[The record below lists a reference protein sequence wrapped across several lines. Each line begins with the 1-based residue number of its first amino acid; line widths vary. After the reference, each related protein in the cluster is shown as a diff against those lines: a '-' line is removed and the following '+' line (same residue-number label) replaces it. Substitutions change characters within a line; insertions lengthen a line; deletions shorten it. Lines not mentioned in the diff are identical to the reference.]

1 MSAVPNIPLQ
11 GGDPL
16 HAPMPAPDAP
26 QPMRFADNGG
36 AFVNLLM
43 RGAFLEL
50 VTFGFYRF
58 WLATDIRRRLWGA
71 TSIGGDA
78 FEYTGRAR
86 ELFVGFLIAL
96 AIIGPLA
103 VVNFLLGIYAEKLQA
118 FASLPLGLFYFAFS
132 QFAIFRA
139 RRYRL
144 TRTIWRGVRFWMSG
158 SGWLYAWKSFWWAML
173 VVITAGI
180 AYPWRAAA
188 LERYKLGNSYY
199 GDLQGGFVGTGGGLF
214 RRVWWIWLLAML
226 PIALLFGFLIVSLAS
241 AGGFFHAALP
251 ASDTLMAARAADT
264 GFNDFMIGFSSIAVF
279 LLLAVW
285 LLAYPLFRASEWQ
298 WWANGLRFGA
308 LSASSNIRRRS
319 VLWLYI
325 KTMLMSGLVVTGVG
339 IALAFVAGVL
349 AVVFHLQ
356 SGAFLH
362 FGRGGLQFSSYLGLA
377 GIVFGYL
384 TLALAALVV
393 QRFYLQHEMW
403 RLISGS
409 LTINGLEA
417 AANVAARG
425 EAANA
430 IGEGLA
436 DGLDVAGF

>member
-1 MSAVPNIPLQ
+1 MSAVPNIPLS

-16 HAPMPAPDAP
+16 YAPTPAPDAP
-26 QPMRFADNGG
+26 QPVRFADNGG
-36 AFVNLLM
+36 AFLNLLM

-58 WLATDIRRRLWGA
+58 WLATDIRKRLWGA
-71 TSIGGDA
+71 TSLGGDA

-86 ELFVGFLIAL
+86 ELFIGFLIAL

-103 VVNFLLGIYAEKLQA
+103 VVNFLLGIYAEKFRA
-118 FASLPLGLFYFAFS
+118 FASLPLALFYFAFS
-132 QFAIFRA
+132 QFALYRA

-158 SGWLYAWKSFWWAML
+158 SGWRYAWKSFWWAML
-173 VVITAGI
+173 VVASAGI

-199 GDLQGGFVGTGGGLF
+199 GDLQGSFAGTGGGLF
-214 RRVWWIWLLAML
+214 KRVWWIWLLAMGPL
-226 PIALLFGFLIVSLAS
+226 VLSVGAFIALLTSGNGFRAALAASGALNGAQAPDDGFYVFAAGLSSLA
-241 AGGFFHAALP
+241 GLALF
-251 ASDTLMAARAADT
+251 AIW
-264 GFNDFMIGFSSIAVF
+264 F
-279 LLLAVW
+279 
-285 LLAYPLFRASEWQ
+285 LAYPLFRASEWQ
-298 WWANGLRFGA
+298 WWASGVRFGG
-308 LSASSNIRRRS
+308 LSVSSSVRRRS
-319 VLWLYI
+319 VLWLYV
-325 KTMLMSGLVVTGVG
+325 KTMLMSGLVLTGIG
-339 IALAFVAGVL
+339 IALVFVGSIL
-349 AVVFHLQ
+349 VFIFNLN
-356 SGAFLH
+356 SGAFLR

-384 TLALAALVV
+384 TLVLAALVV

-409 LTINGLEA
+409 LTITGLKA